1 MGQSTFYKLSE
12 NKYDFIL
19 PKIIDVVKNDD
30 KFNLVLKGDVWEI
43 YPKVIT
49 PQLPFCGDI
58 KITNLPKDG
67 KSIELYIF
75 AMENEDIGIIDHII
89 RKVIEEN
96 GLGFELLL

>member
-1 MGQSTFYKLSE
+1 M
-12 NKYDFIL
+12 
-19 PKIIDVVKNDD
+19 KNDD

-49 PQLPFCGDI
+49 PQLSFCGDI

-67 KSIELYIF
+67 KLIELYTY
-75 AMENEDIGIIDHII
+75 AMENDDIDIIDDII

-96 GLGFELLL
+96 GLKFELLL